1 MAEEQRPGKVKQIKI
16 GGPGASAKKRRALAK
31 ISKASGSGARI
42 KRKSGRPES
51 SSEGSSN
58 RKITIDK
65 RSRVAARREG
75 FFSKRYKLGKA
86 IGKGGMGSVYHA
98 RDTILNMDVALKLL
112 PGKLLKNQEAAE
124 RFKREALIVMQLN
137 HEHIMSLHTLEVE
150 KNKMFLVMEYIEGCT
165 LGDILEENPQL
176 SLSAVVDIA
185 TCCAQAM
192 DYAHERGVLHKDLKP
207 DNIMLTTDSIIKII
221 DFGTAL
227 TDEDDKEEGVVEGT
241 PTYMSPE
248 QICALDLDARTDVYS
263 LAMVLYECLMGAP
276 AYPYDVTPREVLDY
290 APSPMTG
297 VDADVAE
304 VIMTGLAGD
313 RDERYNSAGEFVAA
327 LAHAVEQ
334 AGECS
339 GQIIEPMPDNQD
351 SPSGDLEQAIHS

>member
-31 ISKASGSGARI
+31 ISKASGGGTRLKRRSGSGADD
-42 KRKSGRPES
+42 S
-51 SSEGSSN
+51 SSN

-137 HEHIMSLHTLEVE
+137 HEHIMGLHTLEVE

-176 SLSAVVDIA
+176 ALSAVVDIA
-185 TCCAQAM
+185 NCCAQAM

-297 VDADVAE
+297 FDEGVTE

-327 LAHAVEQ
+327 LAHAAEH
-334 AGECS
+334 AEEHS
-339 GQIIEPMPDNQD
+339 GQVVEDMPDDQD
-351 SPSGDLEQAIHS
+351 SPSGDLEQVIHG